1 MARQGARSST
11 SGVSRQGPGPS
22 AADTTARS
30 GSTRTPPAS
39 TSTASTGRTSE
50 GEAAGKPQRIPRVRW
65 NSSQRFKYSA
75 RATRSEAGSPP
86 PSMYLM
92 NSWRVLC
99 ASFLVA
105 KAAHALLAAA
115 TRDQVETDVDNELP
129 RAAIANVSP
138 HEALLG
144 ELLQRQLTARRW
156 IAGSPRIPH
165 LLHRVVFE
173 ERPPPPRVADPGPVD
188 PEAPPERSPVI
199 IPVAAW
205 WIARRTVR
213 ASALGRASCLVARRV
228 GVSRPSVSGGRGND
242 LRA

>member
-1 MARQGARSST
+1 
-11 SGVSRQGPGPS
+11 
-22 AADTTARS
+22 
-30 GSTRTPPAS
+30 
-39 TSTASTGRTSE
+39 
-50 GEAAGKPQRIPRVRW
+50 
-65 NSSQRFKYSA
+65 
-75 RATRSEAGSPP
+75 
-86 PSMYLM
+86 MYLM
-92 NSWRVLC
+92 NSWRVLGG
-99 ASFLVA
+99 SFLVA

-144 ELLQRQLTARRW
+144 QLLQRQLTARKW

-165 LLHRVVFE
+165 LLHRVGC
-173 ERPPPPRVADPGPVD
+173 PRRTAAPSACGPVD

-213 ASALGRASCLVARRV
+213 ASALGRAHAWSPVAWESRGHRYPV
-228 GVSRPSVSGGRGND
+228 GEATIYGPD
-242 LRA
+242 